1 MINYRVN
8 KILSNKTGRSKGLK
22 YMADILTPLKIRNI
36 ELKNR
41 IVLPPLVRF
50 SLIEKDGRVTDRL
63 LEWYEKIAEDGVG
76 MIIVEATC
84 VAEDGKLRE
93 NQLGLWDDS
102 FIDGLKKVS
111 AIGKKH
117 NIPML
122 IQIHHAGFKQD
133 IAVVP
138 EKILDD
144 ILDKFV
150 LAFERAKK
158 AGFDGIEIHGAH
170 TYLLCQLNSRMWNT
184 RDDKYGG
191 DFERRMY
198 FNRALIERTKHLFDD
213 NFILGYRMGG
223 NEPALEDGIETAKYL
238 EKLGVDILHVSS
250 GAPDPKFKQE
260 VKIDDFPNDFP
271 LDWVIYMGT
280 EIKKHVGIPVIG
292 VRKIKYEEQ
301 ASWLIENNLLDCVA
315 VGRAMIFQP
324 HWMERARACFLK
336 RKNNKQS

>member
-1 MINYRVN
+1 MPN
-8 KILSNKTGRSKGLK
+8 
-22 YMADILTPLKIRNI
+22 ILTPLKIKNI

-50 SLIEKDGRVTDRL
+50 SLIGNDGCVTEEL
-63 LEWYEKIAEDGVG
+63 IEWYERIAADRVG

-93 NQLGLWDDS
+93 NQLGIWDDS
-102 FIDGLKKVS
+102 FVDGLKKLS
-111 AIGKKH
+111 AIGKKY
-117 NIPML
+117 NVPML
-122 IQIHHAGFKQD
+122 IQIHHAGFK
-133 IAVVP
+133 
-138 EKILDD
+138 EKIKDVSEEVLDN

-150 LAFERAKK
+150 TAFERAKR

-170 TYLLCQLNSRMWNT
+170 TYLLCQLNSKMWNT

-198 FNRALIERTKHLFDD
+198 FNKALIERTRYLFDD

-223 NEPALEDGIETAKYL
+223 NEPTLQDGIEIAKYL
-238 EKLGVDILHVSS
+238 EKLGVDILHISS

-260 VKIDDFPNDFP
+260 IKIDNFPDDFP
-271 LDWVIYMGT
+271 LDWVIYLGT
-280 EIKKHVGIPVIG
+280 VIKKYVKIPVIG
-292 VRKIKYEEQ
+292 VRKIKTEQQ
-301 ASWLIENNLLDCVA
+301 ASYLVENNLLDCVA

-324 HWMERARACFLK
+324 HWMEKARDSYLK
-336 RKNNKQS
+336 RAGKNNESK

>member
-1 MINYRVN
+1 MTN
-8 KILSNKTGRSKGLK
+8 
-22 YMADILTPLKIRNI
+22 ILTPLKIKNVK
-36 ELKNR
+36 LGNR

-50 SLIEKDGRVTDRL
+50 SLIDTDGKVTDRL
-63 LEWYEKIAEDGVG
+63 LEWYERIAQDRVG

-111 AIGKKH
+111 AIGKKYDV
-117 NIPML
+117 PML

-133 IAVVP
+133 IATVS

-144 ILDKFV
+144 ILEKFV

-170 TYLLCQLNSRMWNT
+170 TYLLCQLNSRLWNT

-198 FNRALIERTKHLFDD
+198 FNKALIERTRHLFDD

-223 NEPALEDGIETAKYL
+223 NEPTLEDGIQIAKYL
-238 EKLGVDILHVSS
+238 EKLGVDILHVSM
-250 GAPDPKFKQE
+250 GAPDERFRQE
-260 VKIDDFPNDFP
+260 VKIDNFPKDFP

-280 EIKKHVGIPVIG
+280 EIKKHVNIPVIG
-292 VRKIKYEEQ
+292 VRKIKTEEQ

-324 HWMERARACFLK
+324 HWLEKARASYFK
-336 RKNNKQS
+336 RINNKVEENFERE

>member
-1 MINYRVN
+1 MTN
-8 KILSNKTGRSKGLK
+8 
-22 YMADILTPLKIRNI
+22 ILTPLKIKNI

-50 SLIEKDGRVTDRL
+50 SLIDEDGFVTDRL
-63 LEWYEKIAEDGVG
+63 IEWYERIAQDEVG

-93 NQLGLWDDS
+93 NQLGLWDDK
-102 FIDGLKKVS
+102 FIEGLKKVS
-111 AIGKKH
+111 DIGKKY
-117 NIPML
+117 NVPML
-122 IQIHHAGFKQD
+122 IQIHHAGFK
-133 IAVVP
+133 
-138 EKILDD
+138 EKIAEVSENLLDD

-170 TYLLCQLNSRMWNT
+170 TYLLCQLNSAMWNK

-191 DFERRMY
+191 DFERRMF
-198 FNRALIERTKHLFDD
+198 FNKSLIERTKYLFDD

-223 NEPALEDGIETAKYL
+223 NEPSLDDGIEIAKYL

-260 VKIDDFPNDFP
+260 VKIGNFPEDFP

-280 EIKKHVGIPVIG
+280 VIKKYVNIPVIG
-292 VRKIKYEEQ
+292 VRKIKTEKE
-301 ASWLIENNLLDCVA
+301 ASWLIKNNLLDCVA

-324 HWMERARACFLK
+324 HWMIKARESYLK
-336 RKNNKQS
+336 RAGKKDESK

>member
-1 MINYRVN
+1 MPN
-8 KILSNKTGRSKGLK
+8 
-22 YMADILTPLKIRNI
+22 ILTQLKIKNI

-50 SLIEKDGRVTDRL
+50 SLIGNDGCVTEEL
-63 LEWYEKIAEDGVG
+63 IEWYERIAADRVG

-93 NQLGLWDDS
+93 NQLGIWDDS
-102 FIDGLKKVS
+102 FVDGLKKLS
-111 AIGKKH
+111 AIGKKY
-117 NIPML
+117 NVPML
-122 IQIHHAGFKQD
+122 IQIHHAGFK
-133 IAVVP
+133 
-138 EKILDD
+138 EKIKDVSEEVLDN

-150 LAFERAKK
+150 KAFERAKR

-170 TYLLCQLNSRMWNT
+170 TYLLCQLNSKMWNT

-198 FNRALIERTKHLFDD
+198 FNKALIERTRYLFDD

-223 NEPALEDGIETAKYL
+223 NEPTLQDGIEIAKYL
-238 EKLGVDILHVSS
+238 EKLGVDILHISS

-260 VKIDDFPNDFP
+260 IKIDNFPDDFP
-271 LDWVIYMGT
+271 LDWVIYLGT
-280 EIKKHVGIPVIG
+280 VIKKYVKIPVIG
-292 VRKIKYEEQ
+292 VRKIKTEQQ
-301 ASWLIENNLLDCVA
+301 ASYLVENNLLDCVA

-324 HWMERARACFLK
+324 HWMEKARDSYLK
-336 RKNNKQS
+336 RAGKNNESK

>member
-1 MINYRVN
+1 MTN
-8 KILSNKTGRSKGLK
+8 
-22 YMADILTPLKIRNI
+22 ILTPLKIKNI

-50 SLIEKDGRVTDRL
+50 SLIDEDGFVTDRL
-63 LEWYEKIAEDGVG
+63 IEWYERIAQDEVG

-93 NQLGLWDDS
+93 NQLGLWDDK
-102 FIDGLKKVS
+102 FIEGLKKVS
-111 AIGKKH
+111 DIGKKY
-117 NIPML
+117 NVPML
-122 IQIHHAGFKQD
+122 IQIHHAGFKEK
-133 IAVVP
+133 IAEVS
-138 EKILDD
+138 ENILDD
-144 ILDKFV
+144 ILEKFV

-158 AGFDGIEIHGAH
+158 ADFDGIEIHGAH
-170 TYLLCQLNSRMWNT
+170 TYLLCQLNSAMWNN

-191 DFERRMY
+191 DFERRMF
-198 FNRALIERTKHLFDD
+198 FNKVLIERTKYLFDD

-223 NEPALEDGIETAKYL
+223 NEPSLDDGIEIAKYL

-260 VKIDDFPNDFP
+260 VKIDNFPEDFP

-280 EIKKHVGIPVIG
+280 VIKKYVNIPVIG
-292 VRKIKYEEQ
+292 VRKIKTEKE

-324 HWMERARACFLK
+324 HWMVKARESYLK
-336 RKNNKQS
+336 RAGKKDESK

>member
-1 MINYRVN
+1 MTN
-8 KILSNKTGRSKGLK
+8 
-22 YMADILTPLKIRNI
+22 ILTPLKIKNI

-50 SLIEKDGRVTDRL
+50 SLIDEDSFVTDRL
-63 LEWYEKIAEDGVG
+63 IEWYERIAQDEVG

-93 NQLGLWDDS
+93 NQLGLWDDK
-102 FIDGLKKVS
+102 FIEGLKKVS
-111 AIGKKH
+111 DIGKKY
-117 NIPML
+117 NVPML
-122 IQIHHAGFKQD
+122 IQIHHVGFKEK
-133 IAVVP
+133 IAEVS
-138 EKILDD
+138 ENILDD
-144 ILDKFV
+144 ILEKFV

-158 AGFDGIEIHGAH
+158 SGFDGIEIHGAH
-170 TYLLCQLNSRMWNT
+170 TYLLCQLNSAMWNK
-184 RDDKYGG
+184 RNDKYGG
-191 DFERRMY
+191 DFERRMF
-198 FNRALIERTKHLFDD
+198 FNKSLIERTKYLFDD

-223 NEPALEDGIETAKYL
+223 NEPSLDDGIEIAKYL

-260 VKIDDFPNDFP
+260 VKIDNFPEDFP

-280 EIKKHVGIPVIG
+280 VIKKYVNIPVIG
-292 VRKIKYEEQ
+292 VRKIKTEKE

-324 HWMERARACFLK
+324 HWMVKARESYLK
-336 RKNNKQS
+336 RAGKKDESK

>member
-1 MINYRVN
+1 MTN
-8 KILSNKTGRSKGLK
+8 
-22 YMADILTPLKIRNI
+22 ILTPLKIKNI

-50 SLIEKDGRVTDRL
+50 SLIDEDGFVTDRL
-63 LEWYEKIAEDGVG
+63 IEWYERIAQDEVG

-93 NQLGLWDDS
+93 NQLGLWNDK
-102 FIDGLKKVS
+102 FIEGLKKVS
-111 AIGKKH
+111 DIGKKY
-117 NIPML
+117 NVPML
-122 IQIHHAGFKQD
+122 IQIHHAGFKEK
-133 IAVVP
+133 IAEVS
-138 EKILDD
+138 ENILDD
-144 ILDKFV
+144 ILGKFV

-170 TYLLCQLNSRMWNT
+170 TYLLCQLNSAMWNK

-191 DFERRMY
+191 DFERRMF
-198 FNRALIERTKHLFDD
+198 FNKSLIERTKYLFDD

-223 NEPALEDGIETAKYL
+223 NEPSLDDGIEIAKYL

-250 GAPDPKFKQE
+250 GAPDSKFKQE
-260 VKIDDFPNDFP
+260 VKIDNFPEDFP

-280 EIKKHVGIPVIG
+280 VIKKYVNIPVIG
-292 VRKIKYEEQ
+292 VRKIKTEKE

-324 HWMERARACFLK
+324 HWMVKARESYLK
-336 RKNNKQS
+336 RAGKKDESK

>member
-1 MINYRVN
+1 MPN
-8 KILSNKTGRSKGLK
+8 
-22 YMADILTPLKIRNI
+22 ILTPLKIKNI

-50 SLIEKDGRVTDRL
+50 SLIGNDGYVTEEL
-63 LEWYEKIAEDGVG
+63 IEWYERIAADRVG

-93 NQLGLWDDS
+93 NQLGIWDDA
-102 FIDGLKKVS
+102 FVDGLKKLS
-111 AIGKKH
+111 AIGKKY
-117 NIPML
+117 NVPML
-122 IQIHHAGFKQD
+122 IQIHHAGFK
-133 IAVVP
+133 
-138 EKILDD
+138 EKIKDVSEEVLDN

-150 LAFERAKK
+150 TAFERAKR

-170 TYLLCQLNSRMWNT
+170 TYLLCQLNSKMWNT

-198 FNRALIERTKHLFDD
+198 FNKALIERTKYLFDD

-223 NEPALEDGIETAKYL
+223 NEPTLQDGIEIAKYL

-260 VKIDDFPNDFP
+260 IKIDNFPDDFP
-271 LDWVIYMGT
+271 LDWVIYLGT
-280 EIKKHVGIPVIG
+280 VIKKYVKIPVIG
-292 VRKIKYEEQ
+292 VRKIKTEQQ
-301 ASWLIENNLLDCVA
+301 ASYLVENNLLDCVA

-324 HWMERARACFLK
+324 HWMEKARDSYLK
-336 RKNNKQS
+336 RAGKK

>member
-1 MINYRVN
+1 MTN
-8 KILSNKTGRSKGLK
+8 
-22 YMADILTPLKIRNI
+22 ILTPLKIKNI

-50 SLIEKDGRVTDRL
+50 SLIDEDGFVTDRL
-63 LEWYEKIAEDGVG
+63 IEWYERIAQDEVG

-93 NQLGLWDDS
+93 NQLGLWDDK
-102 FIDGLKKVS
+102 FIEGLKKVS
-111 AIGKKH
+111 DIGKKY
-117 NIPML
+117 NVLML
-122 IQIHHAGFKQD
+122 IQIHHAGFKEK
-133 IAVVP
+133 IAEVS
-138 EKILDD
+138 ENILDD

-170 TYLLCQLNSRMWNT
+170 TYLLCQLNSSMWNK

-191 DFERRMY
+191 DFERRMF
-198 FNRALIERTKHLFDD
+198 FNKALIERTKYLFDD

-223 NEPALEDGIETAKYL
+223 NEPSLDDGIEIAKYL

-260 VKIDDFPNDFP
+260 VKIGNFPEDFP

-280 EIKKHVGIPVIG
+280 VIKKYVNIPVIG
-292 VRKIKYEEQ
+292 VRKIKTEKE

-324 HWMERARACFLK
+324 HWMVKARESYLK
-336 RKNNKQS
+336 RAGKKDESK

>member
-1 MINYRVN
+1 MPN
-8 KILSNKTGRSKGLK
+8 
-22 YMADILTPLKIRNI
+22 ILTPLKIKNI

-50 SLIEKDGRVTDRL
+50 SLIGNDGCVTEEL
-63 LEWYEKIAEDGVG
+63 IEWYERIAADRVG

-93 NQLGLWDDS
+93 NQLGIWDDS
-102 FIDGLKKVS
+102 FVDGLKKLS
-111 AIGKKH
+111 AIGKKY
-117 NIPML
+117 NVPML
-122 IQIHHAGFKQD
+122 IQIHHAGFK
-133 IAVVP
+133 
-138 EKILDD
+138 EKIKDVSEEVLDN

-150 LAFERAKK
+150 TAFERAKR

-170 TYLLCQLNSRMWNT
+170 TYLLCQLNSKMWNT

-198 FNRALIERTKHLFDD
+198 FNKALIERTKHLFDD

-223 NEPALEDGIETAKYL
+223 NEPTLQDGIEIAKYL

-260 VKIDDFPNDFP
+260 IKIDNFPDDFP
-271 LDWVIYMGT
+271 LDWVIYLGT
-280 EIKKHVGIPVIG
+280 VIKKYVKIPVIG
-292 VRKIKYEEQ
+292 VRKIKIEQQ
-301 ASWLIENNLLDCVA
+301 ASYLVENNLLDCVA

-324 HWMERARACFLK
+324 HWMEKARDSYLK
-336 RKNNKQS
+336 RAGKNNESK

>member
-1 MINYRVN
+1 MTN
-8 KILSNKTGRSKGLK
+8 
-22 YMADILTPLKIRNI
+22 ILTPLKIKNI

-50 SLIEKDGRVTDRL
+50 SLIDEDGFVTDRL
-63 LEWYEKIAEDGVG
+63 IEWYERIAQDEVG

-93 NQLGLWDDS
+93 NQLGLWDDK
-102 FIDGLKKVS
+102 FIEGLKKVS
-111 AIGKKH
+111 DIGKKY
-117 NIPML
+117 NVPML
-122 IQIHHAGFKQD
+122 IQIHHAGFKEK
-133 IAVVP
+133 IAEVS
-138 EKILDD
+138 ENILDD

-158 AGFDGIEIHGAH
+158 SGFDGIEIHGAH
-170 TYLLCQLNSRMWNT
+170 TYLLCQLNSAMWNK
-184 RDDKYGG
+184 RNDKYGG
-191 DFERRMY
+191 DFERRIF
-198 FNRALIERTKHLFDD
+198 FNKSLIERTKYLFDD

-223 NEPALEDGIETAKYL
+223 NEPSLDDGIEIAKYL

-260 VKIDDFPNDFP
+260 VKIDNFPEDFP

-280 EIKKHVGIPVIG
+280 VIKKYVNIPVIG
-292 VRKIKYEEQ
+292 VRKIKTEKE

-324 HWMERARACFLK
+324 HWMVKARESYLK
-336 RKNNKQS
+336 RAGKKDESK

>member
-1 MINYRVN
+1 MPN
-8 KILSNKTGRSKGLK
+8 
-22 YMADILTPLKIRNI
+22 ILTPLKIKNI

-50 SLIEKDGRVTDRL
+50 SLIGNDGCVTEEL
-63 LEWYEKIAEDGVG
+63 IEWYERIAADRVG

-93 NQLGLWDDS
+93 NQLGIWDDS
-102 FIDGLKKVS
+102 FVDGLKKLS
-111 AIGKKH
+111 AIGKKY
-117 NIPML
+117 NVPML
-122 IQIHHAGFKQD
+122 IQIHHAGFK
-133 IAVVP
+133 
-138 EKILDD
+138 EKIKDVSEEVLDN

-150 LAFERAKK
+150 TAFERAKR

-170 TYLLCQLNSRMWNT
+170 TYLLCQLNSKMWNT

-198 FNRALIERTKHLFDD
+198 FNKALIERTRYLFDD

-223 NEPALEDGIETAKYL
+223 NEPTLQDGIEIAKYL

-260 VKIDDFPNDFP
+260 IKIDNFPDDFP
-271 LDWVIYMGT
+271 LDWVIYLGT
-280 EIKKHVGIPVIG
+280 VIKKYVKIPVIG
-292 VRKIKYEEQ
+292 VRKIKTEQQ
-301 ASWLIENNLLDCVA
+301 ASYLVENNFLDCVA

-324 HWMERARACFLK
+324 HWMEKARDSYLK
-336 RKNNKQS
+336 RAGKNNESK

>member
-1 MINYRVN
+1 MPN
-8 KILSNKTGRSKGLK
+8 
-22 YMADILTPLKIRNI
+22 ILTPLKIKNI

-50 SLIEKDGRVTDRL
+50 SLIGNDGYVTEEL
-63 LEWYEKIAEDGVG
+63 IEWYERIAADRVG

-93 NQLGLWDDS
+93 NQLGIWDDS
-102 FIDGLKKVS
+102 FVDGLKKLS
-111 AIGKKH
+111 AIGKKY
-117 NIPML
+117 NVPML
-122 IQIHHAGFKQD
+122 IQIHHAGFK
-133 IAVVP
+133 
-138 EKILDD
+138 EKIKDVSEEVLDN

-150 LAFERAKK
+150 KAFERAKR

-170 TYLLCQLNSRMWNT
+170 TYLLCQLNSKMWNT

-198 FNRALIERTKHLFDD
+198 FNKALIERTKYLFDD

-223 NEPALEDGIETAKYL
+223 NEPTLQDGIEIAKYL

-260 VKIDDFPNDFP
+260 IKIDNFPDDFP
-271 LDWVIYMGT
+271 LDWVIYLGT
-280 EIKKHVGIPVIG
+280 VIKKYVKIPVIG
-292 VRKIKYEEQ
+292 VRKIKTEQQ
-301 ASWLIENNLLDCVA
+301 ASYLVENNLLDCVA

-324 HWMERARACFLK
+324 HWMEKARDSYLK
-336 RKNNKQS
+336 RAGKNNESK

>member
-1 MINYRVN
+1 MPN
-8 KILSNKTGRSKGLK
+8 
-22 YMADILTPLKIRNI
+22 ILTPLKIRNI

-50 SLIEKDGRVTDRL
+50 SLIGNDGCVTEEL
-63 LEWYEKIAEDGVG
+63 IEWYERIAVDGVG

-93 NQLGLWDDS
+93 NQLGIWNDS
-102 FIDGLKKVS
+102 FIDGLKKLS

-117 NIPML
+117 HVPML
-122 IQIHHAGFKQD
+122 IQIHHAGFK
-133 IAVVP
+133 
-138 EKILDD
+138 EKIKDVSEEILDD
-144 ILDKFV
+144 ILDKFIT
-150 LAFERAKK
+150 AFERAKR

-198 FNRALIERTKHLFDD
+198 FNKALIERTKHLFDD

-223 NEPALEDGIETAKYL
+223 NEPTLQDGIEIAKYL
-238 EKLGVDILHVSS
+238 EKLGVDILHISS

-260 VKIDDFPNDFP
+260 VKIDNFPDDFP

-280 EIKKHVGIPVIG
+280 VIKKYVKIPVIG
-292 VRKIKYEEQ
+292 VRKIKTEQQ
-301 ASWLIENNLLDCVA
+301 ASYLIENNLLDCVA

-324 HWMERARACFLK
+324 HWMEKARDSYLK
-336 RKNNKQS
+336 RAGKNNESK

>member
-1 MINYRVN
+1 MPN
-8 KILSNKTGRSKGLK
+8 
-22 YMADILTPLKIRNI
+22 ILTPLKIKNI

-50 SLIEKDGRVTDRL
+50 SLIGNDGCVTEEL
-63 LEWYEKIAEDGVG
+63 IEWYERIAADKVG

-93 NQLGLWDDS
+93 NQLGIWDDS
-102 FIDGLKKVS
+102 FVDGLKKLS
-111 AIGKKH
+111 AIGKKY
-117 NIPML
+117 NVPML
-122 IQIHHAGFKQD
+122 IQIHHAGFK
-133 IAVVP
+133 
-138 EKILDD
+138 EKIKDVSEEVLDN

-150 LAFERAKK
+150 TAFERAKR

-198 FNRALIERTKHLFDD
+198 FNKALIERTKHLFDD
-213 NFILGYRMGG
+213 KFILGYRMGG
-223 NEPALEDGIETAKYL
+223 NEPTLQDGIEIAKYL

-260 VKIDDFPNDFP
+260 IKIDNFPDDFP
-271 LDWVIYMGT
+271 LDWVVYLGT
-280 EIKKHVGIPVIG
+280 VIKKYVEIPVIG
-292 VRKIKYEEQ
+292 VRKIKTEQQ
-301 ASWLIENNLLDCVA
+301 ASYLVENNLLDCVA

-324 HWMERARACFLK
+324 HWMEKARDSYLK
-336 RKNNKQS
+336 RAGKNNESK

>member
-1 MINYRVN
+1 MPN
-8 KILSNKTGRSKGLK
+8 
-22 YMADILTPLKIRNI
+22 ILTPLKIKNI

-50 SLIEKDGRVTDRL
+50 SLIGNDGCVTEEL
-63 LEWYEKIAEDGVG
+63 IEWYERIAADRVG

-93 NQLGLWDDS
+93 NQLGIWDDS
-102 FIDGLKKVS
+102 FVDGLKKLS
-111 AIGKKH
+111 AIGKKY
-117 NIPML
+117 NVPML
-122 IQIHHAGFKQD
+122 IQIHHAGFK
-133 IAVVP
+133 
-138 EKILDD
+138 EKIKDVSEEVLDN

-150 LAFERAKK
+150 TAFERAKR

-170 TYLLCQLNSRMWNT
+170 TYLLCQLNSKMWNT

-198 FNRALIERTKHLFDD
+198 FNKALIERTKYLFDD

-223 NEPALEDGIETAKYL
+223 NEPTLQDGIEIAKYL

-260 VKIDDFPNDFP
+260 IKIDNFPDDFP
-271 LDWVIYMGT
+271 LDWVIYLGT
-280 EIKKHVGIPVIG
+280 VIKKYVKIPVIG
-292 VRKIKYEEQ
+292 VRKIKTEQQ
-301 ASWLIENNLLDCVA
+301 ASYLVENNLLDCVA

-324 HWMERARACFLK
+324 HWMEKARDSYLK
-336 RKNNKQS
+336 RAGKNNESK

>member
-1 MINYRVN
+1 MTN
-8 KILSNKTGRSKGLK
+8 
-22 YMADILTPLKIRNI
+22 ILTPLKIKNI

-50 SLIEKDGRVTDRL
+50 SLIDEDGFVTDRL
-63 LEWYEKIAEDGVG
+63 IEWYERIAQDEVG

-93 NQLGLWDDS
+93 NQLGLWDDK
-102 FIDGLKKVS
+102 FIEGLKKVS
-111 AIGKKH
+111 DIGKKY
-117 NIPML
+117 NVPML
-122 IQIHHAGFKQD
+122 IQIHHAGFKEK
-133 IAVVP
+133 IAEVS
-138 EKILDD
+138 ENILDD
-144 ILDKFV
+144 ILGKFV

-170 TYLLCQLNSRMWNT
+170 TYLLCQLNSAMWNK

-191 DFERRMY
+191 DFERRMF
-198 FNRALIERTKHLFDD
+198 FNKALIERTKYLFDD

-223 NEPALEDGIETAKYL
+223 NEPSLDDGIEIAKYL

-260 VKIDDFPNDFP
+260 VKIDNFTEDFP

-280 EIKKHVGIPVIG
+280 VIKKYVNIPVIG
-292 VRKIKYEEQ
+292 VRKIKTEKE
-301 ASWLIENNLLDCVA
+301 ASWLIENNFLDCVA

-324 HWMERARACFLK
+324 HWMVKARESYLK
-336 RKNNKQS
+336 RAGKKDESK

>member
-1 MINYRVN
+1 MPN
-8 KILSNKTGRSKGLK
+8 
-22 YMADILTPLKIRNI
+22 ILTPLKIKNI

-50 SLIEKDGRVTDRL
+50 SLIGNDGCVTEEL
-63 LEWYEKIAEDGVG
+63 IEWYERIAADRVG

-93 NQLGLWDDS
+93 NQLGIWDDS
-102 FIDGLKKVS
+102 FVDGLKKLS
-111 AIGKKH
+111 AIGKKY
-117 NIPML
+117 NVPML
-122 IQIHHAGFKQD
+122 IQIHHVGFK
-133 IAVVP
+133 
-138 EKILDD
+138 EKIKDVSEEVLDN

-150 LAFERAKK
+150 TAFKRAKR

-170 TYLLCQLNSRMWNT
+170 TYLLCQLNSKMWNT

-198 FNRALIERTKHLFDD
+198 FNKALIERTRYLFDD

-223 NEPALEDGIETAKYL
+223 NEPTLQDGIEIAKYL

-260 VKIDDFPNDFP
+260 IKIDNFPDDFP
-271 LDWVIYMGT
+271 LDWVIYLGT
-280 EIKKHVGIPVIG
+280 VIKKYVKIPVIG
-292 VRKIKYEEQ
+292 VRKIKTEQQ
-301 ASWLIENNLLDCVA
+301 ASYLVENNLLDCVA

-324 HWMERARACFLK
+324 HWMEKARDSYLK
-336 RKNNKQS
+336 RAGKNNESK

>member
-1 MINYRVN
+1 MPN
-8 KILSNKTGRSKGLK
+8 
-22 YMADILTPLKIRNI
+22 ILTPLKIKNI

-50 SLIEKDGRVTDRL
+50 SLIGNDGYVTEEL
-63 LEWYEKIAEDGVG
+63 IEWYERIAADRVG

-93 NQLGLWDDS
+93 NQLGIWDDS
-102 FIDGLKKVS
+102 FVDGLKKLS
-111 AIGKKH
+111 AIGKKY
-117 NIPML
+117 NVPML
-122 IQIHHAGFKQD
+122 IQIHHAGFK
-133 IAVVP
+133 
-138 EKILDD
+138 EKIKDVSEEVLDN

-150 LAFERAKK
+150 KAFERAKR

-170 TYLLCQLNSRMWNT
+170 TYLLCQLNSKMWNT

-198 FNRALIERTKHLFDD
+198 FNKALIERTKYLFDD

-223 NEPALEDGIETAKYL
+223 NEPTLQDGIEIAKYL

-260 VKIDDFPNDFP
+260 IKIDNFPDDFP
-271 LDWVIYMGT
+271 LDWVIYLGT
-280 EIKKHVGIPVIG
+280 VIKKYVKIPVIG
-292 VRKIKYEEQ
+292 VRKIKTEQ
-301 ASWLIENNLLDCVA
+301 QVSYLVENNLLDCVA

-324 HWMERARACFLK
+324 HWMEKARDSYLK
-336 RKNNKQS
+336 RAGKNNESK

>member
-1 MINYRVN
+1 MPN
-8 KILSNKTGRSKGLK
+8 
-22 YMADILTPLKIRNI
+22 ILTPLKIKNI

-50 SLIEKDGRVTDRL
+50 SLIGNDGYVTEEL
-63 LEWYEKIAEDGVG
+63 IEWYERIAADRVG

-93 NQLGLWDDS
+93 NQLGIWDDS
-102 FIDGLKKVS
+102 FVDGLKKLS
-111 AIGKKH
+111 AIGKKY
-117 NIPML
+117 NVPML
-122 IQIHHAGFKQD
+122 IQIHHAGFK
-133 IAVVP
+133 
-138 EKILDD
+138 EKIKDVSEEVLDN

-150 LAFERAKK
+150 TAFERAKR

-170 TYLLCQLNSRMWNT
+170 TYLLCQLNSKMWNT

-191 DFERRMY
+191 DFVRRMY
-198 FNRALIERTKHLFDD
+198 FNKALIERTKYLFDD

-223 NEPALEDGIETAKYL
+223 NEPTLQDGIEIAKYL

-260 VKIDDFPNDFP
+260 IKIDNFPDDFP
-271 LDWVIYMGT
+271 LDWVIYLGT
-280 EIKKHVGIPVIG
+280 VIKKYVKIPVIG
-292 VRKIKYEEQ
+292 VRKIKTEQQ
-301 ASWLIENNLLDCVA
+301 ASYLVENNFLDCVA

-324 HWMERARACFLK
+324 HWMEKARDSYLK
-336 RKNNKQS
+336 RAGKNNESK

>member
-1 MINYRVN
+1 MPN
-8 KILSNKTGRSKGLK
+8 
-22 YMADILTPLKIRNI
+22 ILTPLKIKNI

-50 SLIEKDGRVTDRL
+50 SLIGNDGCVTEEL
-63 LEWYEKIAEDGVG
+63 IEWYERIAADRVG

-93 NQLGLWDDS
+93 NQLGIWDDS
-102 FIDGLKKVS
+102 FVDGLKKLS
-111 AIGKKH
+111 AIGKKY
-117 NIPML
+117 NVPML
-122 IQIHHAGFKQD
+122 IQIHHAGFK
-133 IAVVP
+133 
-138 EKILDD
+138 EKIKDVSEEVLDN

-150 LAFERAKK
+150 TAFERAKR

-170 TYLLCQLNSRMWNT
+170 TYLLCQLNSKMWNT

-198 FNRALIERTKHLFDD
+198 FNKALIERTKYLFDD

-223 NEPALEDGIETAKYL
+223 NEPTLQDGIEIAKYL

-260 VKIDDFPNDFP
+260 IKIDNFPDDFP
-271 LDWVIYMGT
+271 LDWVIYLGT
-280 EIKKHVGIPVIG
+280 VIKKYVKIPVIG
-292 VRKIKYEEQ
+292 VRKIKTEQQ
-301 ASWLIENNLLDCVA
+301 ASYLVENNLLDCVA

-324 HWMERARACFLK
+324 HWMEKARDSYLK
-336 RKNNKQS
+336 RAGKK

>member
-1 MINYRVN
+1 MPN
-8 KILSNKTGRSKGLK
+8 
-22 YMADILTPLKIRNI
+22 ILTPLKIKNI

-50 SLIEKDGRVTDRL
+50 SLIGNDGYVTEEL
-63 LEWYEKIAEDGVG
+63 IEWYERIAADRVG

-93 NQLGLWDDS
+93 NQLGIWDDS
-102 FIDGLKKVS
+102 FVDGLKKLS
-111 AIGKKH
+111 AIGKKY
-117 NIPML
+117 NVPML
-122 IQIHHAGFKQD
+122 IQIHHAGFK
-133 IAVVP
+133 
-138 EKILDD
+138 EKIKDVSEEVLDN

-150 LAFERAKK
+150 TAFERAKR

-170 TYLLCQLNSRMWNT
+170 TYLLCQLNSKMWNT

-198 FNRALIERTKHLFDD
+198 FNKALIERTKYLFDD

-223 NEPALEDGIETAKYL
+223 NEPTLQDGIEIAKYL

-260 VKIDDFPNDFP
+260 IKIDNFPDDFP
-271 LDWVIYMGT
+271 LDWVIYLGT
-280 EIKKHVGIPVIG
+280 VIKKYVKIPVIG
-292 VRKIKYEEQ
+292 VRKIKTEQQ
-301 ASWLIENNLLDCVA
+301 ASYLVENNLLDCVA

-324 HWMERARACFLK
+324 HWMEKARDSYLK
-336 RKNNKQS
+336 RAGKNNESK

>member
-1 MINYRVN
+1 MTN
-8 KILSNKTGRSKGLK
+8 
-22 YMADILTPLKIRNI
+22 ILTPLKIKNI

-50 SLIEKDGRVTDRL
+50 SLIEEDGFVTERL
-63 LEWYEKIAEDGVG
+63 IEWYERIAQDGVG

-93 NQLGLWDDS
+93 NQLGLWDDK
-102 FIDGLKKVS
+102 FIEGLKKVS
-111 AIGKKH
+111 YIGKKY
-117 NIPML
+117 NVPML
-122 IQIHHAGFKQD
+122 IQIHHAGFKEK
-133 IAVVP
+133 IAEVS
-138 EKILDD
+138 ESILDD
-144 ILDKFV
+144 ILEKFI

-170 TYLLCQLNSRMWNT
+170 TYLLCQLNSAMWNK

-198 FNRALIERTKHLFDD
+198 FNKSLIERTRHLFDD

-223 NEPALEDGIETAKYL
+223 NEPSLNEGIEIAKYL
-238 EKLGVDILHVSS
+238 EKFGVDILHVSS

-260 VKIDDFPNDFP
+260 IKIDDFPEDFP
-271 LDWVIYMGT
+271 LDWVVYMGT
-280 EIKKHVGIPVIG
+280 VIKKYVNIPVIG
-292 VRKIKYEEQ
+292 VRKIKTEKE
-301 ASWLIENNLLDCVA
+301 ASWLIENNLLDCAA

-324 HWMERARACFLK
+324 HWMLKARESYLK
-336 RKNNKQS
+336 RAGKKDESK